1 MDWMRFLQTSLV
13 ENFVISRFKPAT
25 SHLGRGY
32 FQVVCI
38 LEVDNLIK
46 DVVIHSFI
54 TLLQVQD
61 VTDPTGRRL
70 GVDALPAIVGW
81 LSNGEKHVLKT
92 GISVKDI
99 KSAVNDLSILLDGF
113 EKKNKKEGTRKAKTS
128 TEEKQITLLMG
139 SNFDALCGESTPVCI
154 IGAFR
159 SSRAREKLESILS
172 MVSLIFLRRV
182 SFLG

>member
-1 MDWMRFLQTSLV
+1 MNWMRFLQTSLV
-13 ENFVISRFKPAT
+13 ENFLISRLKPT
-25 SHLGRGY
+25 TYYLGRGY
-32 FQVVCI
+32 
-38 LEVDNLIK
+38 
-46 DVVIHSFI
+46 
-54 TLLQVQD
+54 LQSHCL
-61 VTDPTGRRL
+61 TPRLFAYLRL
-70 GVDALPAIVGW
+70 GVGALPAIVGW
-81 LSNGEKHVLKT
+81 LSNGEKHVLKK

-99 KSAVNDLSILLDGF
+99 KSAVNDLSILQ
-113 EKKNKKEGTRKAKTS
+113 KEPERKETS
-128 TEEKQITLLMG
+128 TEEKQIPLLTG

>member
-1 MDWMRFLQTSLV
+1 M
-13 ENFVISRFKPAT
+13 
-25 SHLGRGY
+25 
-32 FQVVCI
+32 
-38 LEVDNLIK
+38 
-46 DVVIHSFI
+46 
-54 TLLQVQD
+54 
-61 VTDPTGRRL
+61 
-70 GVDALPAIVGW
+70 
-81 LSNGEKHVLKT
+81 
-92 GISVKDI
+92 KDI

-128 TEEKQITLLMG
+128 TEEKQIPPLTG

-172 MVSLIFLRRV
+172 MVSLIFLHRV

>member
-1 MDWMRFLQTSLV
+1 M
-13 ENFVISRFKPAT
+13 
-25 SHLGRGY
+25 
-32 FQVVCI
+32 
-38 LEVDNLIK
+38 
-46 DVVIHSFI
+46 
-54 TLLQVQD
+54 
-61 VTDPTGRRL
+61 RRL

-128 TEEKQITLLMG
+128 TEEKQIPLLTG
-139 SNFDALCGESTPVCI
+139 FNFDALCGESTPVCI

-172 MVSLIFLRRV
+172 TVSLIFLHRV